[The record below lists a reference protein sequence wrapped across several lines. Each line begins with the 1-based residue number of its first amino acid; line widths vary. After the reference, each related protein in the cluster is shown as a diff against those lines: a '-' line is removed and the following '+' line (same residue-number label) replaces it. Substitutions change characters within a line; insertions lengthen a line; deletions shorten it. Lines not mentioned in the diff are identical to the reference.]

1 MHHALI
7 TSGRCGKIVY
17 LSIETPMEKYK
28 AVLQQYWGYSEFR
41 PLQDQIIKSIASRKD
56 TVGLMPTGGGKS
68 LTFQVPTMVMD
79 GLCLVVTPLVALM
92 KDQVEN
98 LKRRG
103 IKAAAI
109 FSGMSHDEIIVT
121 MENCQFGDYKF
132 LYVSPER
139 LSTELFVKRIALLRV
154 CLVAVDEAHCISQ
167 WGYDFRPSYLKISE
181 VRDLLPDVPVLAL
194 TATATGEVVED
205 IQKKLRFSEKNVFRT
220 SFERSNLAYLV
231 IESENKGG
239 YLLRILKQYPGSS
252 VVYVR
257 NRKKT
262 KEIADWLN
270 TNDISADYF
279 HAGLSNAEKDRRQ
292 KAWTN
297 DSVRVIVSTN
307 AFGMGIDKPNVRT
320 VIHLDI
326 PDSPEA
332 YFQEAGRAGRD
343 GELARAFLI
352 YSNNDIGKLKKRIG
366 DTFPPKEFI
375 LRVYEALGNY
385 LQLAV
390 GSGLD
395 RIFDFQIADF
405 CTKFKLPL
413 MRTFSAFKILHRGGY
428 LELTDETEN
437 GSRLFF
443 RIDKNELYRFY
454 DLDDSKEALVKLIL
468 RSYSGL
474 FSQFV
479 YINEGLLA
487 KRLDTTTD
495 HVYQLLVA
503 LNSSGMVRYIPR
515 KRTPMI
521 IYTQER
527 LETHYIE
534 LTKEVYEQRQE
545 RFEFRISSMIK
556 YVSSKVRCRS
566 VMLLSYFGEKNLRPC
581 GHCDVCISQQKK
593 AIDKKLFESIRG
605 QLQDRLSTTAESP
618 DGVLES
624 FFEQRAEAQHVLR
637 WLLDNEEIMVN
648 TDGKLEW
655 IK

>member
-1 MHHALI
+1 
-7 TSGRCGKIVY
+7 
-17 LSIETPMEKYK
+17 MEKYK
-28 AVLQQYWGYSEFR
+28 SVLQQYWGYSEFR
-41 PLQDQIIKSIASRKD
+41 PLQDQIIRSVVAGKD
-56 TVGLMPTGGGKS
+56 TLGLMPTGGGKS

-98 LKRRG
+98 LRSRG

-109 FSGMSHDEIIVT
+109 FSGMSNDEIIIT
-121 MENCQFGDYKF
+121 MENCQFGDFKF

-139 LSTELFVKRIALLRV
+139 LSTELFVKRIALLKV
-154 CLVAVDEAHCISQ
+154 ALIAVDEAHCISQ
-167 WGYDFRPSYLKISE
+167 WGYDFRPSYLKISN
-181 VRDLLPDVPVLAL
+181 VRDMLPGIPVLAL
-194 TATATGEVVED
+194 TATATSEVVID
-205 IQKKLRFSEKNVFRT
+205 IQERLRFSELNVFRT

-239 YLLRILKQYPGSS
+239 YLLRILNQYPGSS

-262 KEIADWLN
+262 KEISDWLN
-270 TNDISADYF
+270 KNDISAEFF

-292 KAWTN
+292 KEWTN
-297 DSVRVIVSTN
+297 DTIRVIVSTN

-343 GELARAFLI
+343 GETARAFII
-352 YSNNDIGKLKKRIG
+352 YSNNDIGKLKKRVG
-366 DTFPPKEFI
+366 DTFPPKQFI
-375 LRVYEALGNY
+375 HRVYEALGNY

-395 RIFDFQIADF
+395 RVFDFQIADF
-405 CTKFKLPL
+405 CTKFSLPL
-413 MRTFSAFKILHRGGY
+413 MRTYSAFKILHRGGY

-443 RIDKNELYRFY
+443 RIDKEELYRFY
-454 DLDDSKEALVKLIL
+454 DLDDSKEELVKLIL

-474 FSQFV
+474 FTQFV
-479 YINEGLLA
+479 YINEALLA
-487 KRLDTTTD
+487 KRLGTTAD
-495 HVYQLLVA
+495 HVYQMLVA
-503 LNSSGMVRYIPR
+503 LNGAGMVKYIPR

-521 IYTQER
+521 IFTQER
-527 LETHYIE
+527 LETKYVE
-534 LTKEVYEQRQE
+534 LTKEVYEERQE
-545 RFEFRISSMIK
+545 RFEYRISSMIS

-566 VMLLSYFGEKNLRPC
+566 VMLLSYFGQKDLMPC
-581 GHCDVCISQQKK
+581 GHCDVCISQQKT
-593 AIDKKLFESIRG
+593 AIEKPLFESIRTE
-605 QLQDRLSTTAESP
+605 LKELLCSESQSS
-618 DGVLES
+618 DVVLDTFVEK
-624 FFEQRAEAQHVLR
+624 RKEAQEVLR
-637 WLLDNEEIMVN
+637 WLLDNEEISICS
-648 TDGKLEW
+648 DGKLEW
-655 IK
+655 VK